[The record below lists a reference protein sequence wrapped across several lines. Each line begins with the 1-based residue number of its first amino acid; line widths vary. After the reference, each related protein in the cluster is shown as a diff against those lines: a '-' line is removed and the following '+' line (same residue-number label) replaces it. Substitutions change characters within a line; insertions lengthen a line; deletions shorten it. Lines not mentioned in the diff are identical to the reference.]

1 MDQVRDMTELM
12 MTEKTDWNNKELEVF
27 HHSLSQ
33 VVPYL
38 NQEGT
43 TILREI
49 NQEIIDRGGHNDKI

>member
-1 MDQVRDMTELM
+1 MYDGRDMTELLM
-12 MTEKTDWNNKELEVF
+12 LEKNDWDSGELEYF

-38 NQEGT
+38 NAEGT

-49 NQEIIDRGGHNDKI
+49 NKEIQNRGGLQNI